1 MRRHLFNWC
10 AAVIHCT
17 NIVCPSANFYRFN
30 FKEGEG
36 GGDAEVDDNADAQS
50 EAEDEDTKNAKEA
63 AHRSSQSL
71 ATENE
76 PPVDIPTEV

>member
-1 MRRHLFNWC
+1 MLLLF
-10 AAVIHCT
+10 
-17 NIVCPSANFYRFN
+17 IVQILFAPLLTGYRFN
-30 FKEGEG
+30 FKEAEG

-50 EAEDEDTKNAKEA
+50 EAEDEDTKNAEEA

-71 ATENE
+71 ATEHE